1 MDKSREAV
9 KIYDLIAKDYAD
21 SFTKNKVESEIID
34 KFLDELPINPRV
46 LDVGCG
52 NSDYF
57 EHFSK
62 RNVDYTGIDLS
73 SEMLKIARKNFPN
86 GNFINMDMRSILFN
100 TNFFAGIFCFYSLI
114 HIPKKEVIS
123 VLESFSRI
131 LKPNG
136 KILFALQ
143 EGNNEVFVPEPFL
156 PEKQLFINLISEEE
170 IRKLLEKIGMKI
182 IYSKR
187 IKPTSKY
194 QLNYNKLFVI
204 ASK

>member
-100 TNFFAGIFCFYSLI
+100 TNFFAGIFYKYLSL
-114 HIPKKEVIS
+114 
-123 VLESFSRI
+123 
-131 LKPNG
+131 
-136 KILFALQ
+136 LFL
-143 EGNNEVFVPEPFL
+143 
-156 PEKQLFINLISEEE
+156 
-170 IRKLLEKIGMKI
+170 
-182 IYSKR
+182 
-187 IKPTSKY
+187 
-194 QLNYNKLFVI
+194 
-204 ASK
+204 